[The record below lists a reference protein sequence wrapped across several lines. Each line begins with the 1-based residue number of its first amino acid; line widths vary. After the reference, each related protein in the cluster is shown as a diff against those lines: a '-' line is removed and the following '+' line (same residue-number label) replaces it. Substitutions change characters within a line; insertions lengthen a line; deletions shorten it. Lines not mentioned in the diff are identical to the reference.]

1 MPDWP
6 QYVRQNLRMSG
17 SRVEREAEV
26 IEELGQQLEDAYAE
40 ALNRGLS
47 PSQAEAAAKR
57 HIADWSA
64 LAKQV
69 ERSRRGRESA
79 MSTLQNRAE
88 DRGIATLGNFSLF
101 TGSMQDIRYA
111 LRMLRN
117 SPGFT
122 IVAVLTL
129 SLGIGANTAIFS
141 MVNGILLRA
150 LPYVQPAQLY
160 SINEFIPQL
169 SAYGPRLPVT
179 GGNFLAWK
187 DESHAFSA
195 MALIDA
201 EGSSLLGMGRPQ
213 WLYGAG
219 VTPELF
225 SILGVQPAM
234 GRAFLSTNGIYGGQ
248 SEVILTNQLW
258 HEQFHFDPNILGKVV
273 KLGDSNMTIVGVL
286 PPNFAFP
293 RILPHDPQY
302 FAPFQWTRWTSRPGI
317 SAHNYCVIARLKPG
331 FTPKEAKA
339 QLDAIEARIAQKD
352 SGGKFDMNAVVTP
365 LKMEIVGAMQE
376 ALWMLEIAAALVLL
390 IVCANLANLVLARN
404 TKRVREVA
412 LRSAFGAGRWRVV
425 RQFVTETLAL
435 AVAGGC
441 LALVVAKLGLWL
453 LVRNAPVG
461 IPRVDEIRLDSTVLS
476 FTLAITVLAALI
488 FGLLPSLRVTRG
500 RLYEQ
505 LKSSGPT
512 TSTSKQGARLRTTLV
527 IAEVALCA
535 ALLPACLLLV
545 ESLRHVVQANEWMD
559 EDHVITANL
568 VVRVPVSK
576 NATDADFLRA
586 FNERNRILSDIEERV
601 RVLPGVENA
610 GFTSTVP
617 LEGGGWG
624 DAINF
629 QEIPLPEQEQ
639 PSGEF
644 RFASPGYFSA
654 VGLPIVEGQ
663 FFTEADRTQP
673 VVVISQSV
681 ARNVLHER
689 NPLGTH
695 VDCSHF
701 EGPKQKWCRVVGVV
715 ADVRAEADKNPL
727 LVAYFPLWI
736 NSELTESLVVRTR
749 MNPRSAT
756 REIRE
761 AIWSADPDLAI
772 PQEKTLRTILASN
785 EAPRRYETS
794 LVVLFAMCAA
804 LLAML
809 GLYAVVA
816 YSVTQRGHEI
826 GVRIALGAQRSDIL
840 RLILGQGV
848 RMVLIG
854 VAIGIATALGM
865 TQLMASELFGV
876 TAHDPLT
883 FLGVAAAL
891 MLVAVAAC
899 YIPARRA
906 TCVDP
911 ITALRCE

>member
-1 MPDWP
+1 MSL
-6 QYVRQNLRMSG
+6 LRNIVTGLRSLF
-17 SRVEREAEV
+17 RKEQVDRELD
-26 IEELGQQLEDAYAE
+26 EELRAYLEMETEAKMKQGISRKDA
-40 ALNRGLS
+40 L
-47 PSQAEAAAKR
+47 
-57 HIADWSA
+57 
-64 LAKQV
+64 
-69 ERSRRGRESA
+69 
-79 MSTLQNRAE
+79 RAVRL
-88 DRGIATLGNFSLF
+88 DRGSLEVSKEIVRSGGWESFVETCLKDLRFS
-101 TGSMQDIRYA
+101 
-111 LRMLRN
+111 LRMLRK

-122 IVAVLTL
+122 SVALLTL
-129 SLGIGANTAIFS
+129 ALGIGANTAIFS

-160 SINEFIPQL
+160 SINEFIPQF

-187 DESHAFSA
+187 NESHAFSA

-201 EGSSLLGMGRPQ
+201 EGSSLLGMDRPQ

-248 SEVILTNQLW
+248 SEVILTSQLW
-258 HEQFHFDPNILGKVV
+258 REQFHFDPNILGKVV

-286 PPNFAFP
+286 PPNFMFP
-293 RILPHDPQY
+293 RILSHDPQY
-302 FAPFQWTRWTSRPGI
+302 FVPFQWTQWTSKPGI
-317 SAHNYCVIARLKPG
+317 SAHNYFVIARLKPG
-331 FTPKEAKA
+331 FTPKQAKA
-339 QLDAIEARIAQKD
+339 QLDTIEARIAQKD
-352 SGGKFDMNAVVTP
+352 SGGKFNMNAVVTP
-365 LKMEIVGAMQE
+365 LKMEIVGPMQK
-376 ALWMLEIAAALVLL
+376 ALWVLLIAAALVLL
-390 IVCANLANLVLARN
+390 IVCANLANLLLARN

-412 LRSAFGAGRWRVV
+412 LRSAFGAGRWRLV
-425 RQFVTETLAL
+425 RQFVTETLVL
-435 AVAGGC
+435 AAAGGC

-461 IPRVDEIRLDSTVLS
+461 IPRVDEIRLDSTVLW
-476 FTLAITVLAALI
+476 FTLAITILAALI
-488 FGLLPSLRVTRG
+488 FGLLPSLRATRVQ
-500 RLYEQ
+500 LYEQ

-512 TSTSKQGARLRTTLV
+512 TSASKQGARLRTALV

-545 ESLRHVVQANEWMD
+545 QSLRHVVRANEWMD

-568 VVRVPVSK
+568 LVRVPVSK
-576 NATDADFLRA
+576 NAAGADFLRA
-586 FNERNRILSDIEERV
+586 FHQRNRILNDIEDKV
-601 RVLPGVENA
+601 RALPGVENA

-617 LEGGGWG
+617 LEGEGWG
-624 DAINF
+624 DAVNF

-644 RFASPGYFSA
+644 RFVSPGYFPA
-654 VGLPIVEGQ
+654 VGLPIVEGR
-663 FFTEADRTQP
+663 FFTELDRDQP
-673 VVVISQSV
+673 VAVISQSV
-681 ARNVLHER
+681 VLNVLHGR
-689 NPLGTH
+689 NPLGMH

-701 EGPKQKWCRVVGVV
+701 EGPKEKWCRVVGVV
-715 ADVRAEADKNPL
+715 ADVRAEADEKPL
-727 LVAYFPLWI
+727 LGAYFPLWI
-736 NSELTESLVVRTR
+736 NSELTESLVVRTK
-749 MNPRSAT
+749 MNSTSAAH
-756 REIRE
+756 EIRE

-772 PQEKTLRTILASN
+772 PQVKTLRTILASN

-826 GVRIALGAQRSDIL
+826 GVRIALGAQRSDVL
-840 RLILGQGV
+840 RVILGQGA
-848 RMVLIG
+848 RMALIG
-854 VAIGIATALGM
+854 VAIGISTALGL

-883 FLGVAAAL
+883 FLSVAVLL

-899 YIPARRA
+899 YIPALRA
-906 TCVDP
+906 MRVDP
-911 ITALRCE
+911 ITALRYE